1 MNGPDQHRGAAM
13 EEDIVFAGTASRREV
28 LRKGSSLAA
37 AASGLSLFAG
47 AAAAD
52 GQDADAATFY
62 QLVRSIR
69 DPGRRILLRGAT
81 IISMDPAVGD
91 FVHADLLIEGKRI
104 ASIGPDLGGAV
115 RDGSG
120 IQVDCEGTILIPGM
134 VDCHRHA
141 WEGQLRGV
149 IPNSAT
155 IGDYMGA
162 THRGFAPFYR
172 PEDMYVG
179 NLTTALGCIDAGITC
194 FIDNSHN
201 SRSAAHSDAAVQAL
215 LDSGARAVHA
225 AGAPTFGPWDRQW
238 PQDVGRLQRQ
248 FFSSDDQLA
257 TLRLF
262 SRGLVKEDWQ
272 TARHQGL
279 WLSIDGAGAANSA
292 QVLREFQQA
301 GLLDEHHTINHGNS
315 LPDASWELIR
325 GAGIAVNVCPRSDA
339 QWALGP
345 ANMGLQDALDHG
357 IRPGLS
363 VDNETAYS
371 TDLFTEMRVAFHLQR
386 WAIHG
391 ARSRQELRV
400 ADLLG
405 VRDLLEFA
413 TIRGARNAALDH
425 KIGTLTPGKEA
436 DIVAIRADDIN
447 TMPLTNAIGSVVS
460 QAHAGNVDTVLIA
473 GEIRKWRRRLVGHD
487 LAHIRARAQ
496 QSRDTLF
503 ERKGQKLEIL
513 A

>member
-1 MNGPDQHRGAAM
+1 
-13 EEDIVFAGTASRREV
+13 
-28 LRKGSSLAA
+28 
-37 AASGLSLFAG
+37 
-47 AAAAD
+47 
-52 GQDADAATFY
+52 
-62 QLVRSIR
+62 
-69 DPGRRILLRGAT
+69 
-81 IISMDPAVGD
+81 
-91 FVHADLLIEGKRI
+91 
-104 ASIGPDLGGAV
+104 
-115 RDGSG
+115 
-120 IQVDCEGTILIPGM
+120 
-134 VDCHRHA
+134 
-141 WEGQLRGV
+141 
-149 IPNSAT
+149 
-155 IGDYMGA
+155 
-162 THRGFAPFYR
+162 
-172 PEDMYVG
+172 MYVG
-179 NLTTALGCIDAGITC
+179 NLITALGCIDAGITC

-215 LDSGARAVHA
+215 VDSGVRAVHA
-225 AGAPTFGPWDRQW
+225 SGAPTFGQWDRQW

-248 FFSSDDQLA
+248 FFASDDQLV

-262 SRGLVKEDWQ
+262 SRGLVKEDWE
-272 TARHQGL
+272 TARRLRL
-279 WLSIDGAGAANSA
+279 WLSLDGAGAPNSA
-292 QVLREFQQA
+292 QVLREFQQD
-301 GLLDEHHTINHGNS
+301 GLLDERHTINHGNS

-325 GAGIAVNVCPRSDA
+325 GAGMPVNVCPRSDA

-357 IRPGLS
+357 VRPGLS

-391 ARSRQELRV
+391 ARARQEPRV

-413 TIRGARNAALDH
+413 TIRGARNAALDR

-460 QAHAGNVDTVLIA
+460 HAHSGNVDTVLIA

-487 LAHIRARAQ
+487 LANVRARVQ
-496 QSRDTLF
+496 QSRDNLF